1 MALAKKCDRCN
12 SLYDYY
18 DKIERDK
25 DGYRHGE
32 ILHMNAIQSI
42 KLTLRDEY
50 VVRYSMDLCPTC
62 MKQFINWFELPH
74 VNNIH
79 LDDYMSSEYEKT
91 EDVDSDV

>member
-12 SLYDYY
+12 GLYDYY

-32 ILHMNAIQSI
+32 ILNMNAIQSI

-50 VVRYSMDLCPTC
+50 VVRYNMDLCPTC

-79 LDDYMSSEYEKT
+79 LDDYMTSDYEKIW
-91 EDVDSDV
+91 DGQG